1 MTIKNLI
8 YTIPLPEEMFDSCVG
23 AFALANEWS
32 EDLGVTMLE
41 FSRVKLNE
49 YMNTTITSYMANQA
63 AEAARAAAQAQGSS
77 ALNSIT
83 TTLVV
88 E

>member
-23 AFALANEWS
+23 AFALANGWN
-32 EDLGVTMLE
+32 EDMGVTMLE

-49 YMNTTITSYMANQA
+49 FVNVTITSYMANQA
-63 AEAARAAAQAQGSS
+63 AEAARAAAMAQGSA
-77 ALNSIT
+77 ALDTIT